1 VVCPDKEKEN
11 EKEDKKEMNF
21 YIVKIIPHPHIANA
35 ESVTVTA
42 TGFEIVDGT
51 ALFYE
56 KRELVAAIK
65 NFILISKGVPQ
76 VEPPKEEIID

>member
-1 VVCPDKEKEN
+1 
-11 EKEDKKEMNF
+11 MNF
-21 YIVKIIPHPHIANA
+21 YVVKIIPYPHIPSA
-35 ESVTVTA
+35 ESVTVSA
-42 TGFEIVDGT
+42 TGFEVVDGT

-76 VEPPKEEIID
+76 VEPPKEEVID